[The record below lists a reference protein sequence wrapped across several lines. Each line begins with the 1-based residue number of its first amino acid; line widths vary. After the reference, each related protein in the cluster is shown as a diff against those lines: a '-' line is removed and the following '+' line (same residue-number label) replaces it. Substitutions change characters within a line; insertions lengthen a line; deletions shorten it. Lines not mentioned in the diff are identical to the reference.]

1 MTPICARLTGDEASD
16 LSKCMT
22 KLFTSIYENGQ
33 DSAHAIYTRVAEVRA
48 GKRPEP
54 SAAESTPAEQMLL
67 YMTGEMA
74 TFEADLAKTF
84 GADEAH
90 RIAYSPDACVQA
102 SSF

>member
-1 MTPICARLTGDEASD
+1 
-16 LSKCMT
+16 
-22 KLFTSIYENGQ
+22 
-33 DSAHAIYTRVAEVRA
+33 
-48 GKRPEP
+48 
-54 SAAESTPAEQMLL
+54 
-67 YMTGEMA
+67 MA